1 MGISFI
7 TKVSGECQRGEPLDG
22 IWGHASPERSEI
34 LIPKSIVIFI
44 IISYISMAS
53 LTSHVTGFYIY
64 FL

>member
-7 TKVSGECQRGEPLDG
+7 TKVSGECQRGEPLD
-22 IWGHASPERSEI
+22 ASPERSEI